1 MSASTSMGNR
11 MTDQATDGWVS
22 IREAARLL
30 GIARPTVLTK
40 ALRGELVVQT
50 VAGRTVVSRE
60 SIERARSAA
69 APA

>member
-1 MSASTSMGNR
+1 MSASTSMSDR
-11 MTDQATDGWVS
+11 AATEPVTDGWMSV
-22 IREAARLL
+22 REAARIL

-60 SIERARSAA
+60 SVERARPSG
-69 APA
+69 